1 MDWSM
6 GHAITLSR
14 FYDLEGEVVLLDG
27 LDAMRSCREGTYEA
41 IDPWKAKYI
50 FDRTLSGF
58 GLMSSWSIRDFIAH
72 VRPSSFFLSE
82 MRDRELVELIENG
95 IARGDFVAV
104 KRVDPATLA
113 NRPVDHAVAKLRLLR
128 EIESQTR
135 GKLTVSGRQYRLIR
149 DIDFEKFP
157 ERNYYHVVR
166 QDEAKQVLDAM
177 AKEAGASAEL
187 PALFG
192 KARDQLT
199 RDWRPPLRPD
209 GLILLRRA
217 PVVRAPVADTGPALT
232 PSQMRQMME
241 KAALA
246 IHVVDLKQ
254 KPQAGMAFTIKAP
267 DGSSVSGKLDKDGRG
282 NAKSS
287 TPGMFTVTFP
297 DLDGDDWDGDGA
309 RELSEEERSED
320 SKYRAAQGD
329 RLPTIAREKGFARW
343 QTIWNFKGNAALKEL
358 RGTPHILLPG
368 DEVSIPASLRAR
380 PRCRVV
386 PPSTWC
392 KPRPRCCACASLG
405 SRPPRTTR

>member
-27 LDAMRSCREGTYEA
+27 LDAMRLCREGTYEA
-41 IDPWKAKYI
+41 IDPWKAKWT

-58 GLMSSWSIRDFIAH
+58 GLVSSWSIRDFIAH

-187 PALFG
+187 PALFA

-217 PVVRAPVADTGPALT
+217 PVVRAPVADTGPAIT
-232 PSQMRQMME
+232 PSQMRKLKLGWITVE
-241 KAALA
+241 CVEESERPWKGK
-246 IHVVDLKQ
+246 VDMVF
-254 KPQAGMAFTIKAP
+254 A
-267 DGSSVSGKLDKDGRG
+267 
-282 NAKSS
+282 
-287 TPGMFTVTFP
+287 
-297 DLDGDDWDGDGA
+297 DGA
-309 RELSEEERSED
+309 SRDTATDSEGIVHVENIE
-320 SKYRAAQGD
+320 
-329 RLPTIAREKGFARW
+329 
-343 QTIWNFKGNAALKEL
+343 
-358 RGTPHILLPG
+358 PG
-368 DEVSIPASLRAR
+368 DATISFEDKNPD
-380 PRCRVV
+380 
-386 PPSTWC
+386 T
-392 KPRPRCCACASLG
+392 
-405 SRPPRTTR
+405 